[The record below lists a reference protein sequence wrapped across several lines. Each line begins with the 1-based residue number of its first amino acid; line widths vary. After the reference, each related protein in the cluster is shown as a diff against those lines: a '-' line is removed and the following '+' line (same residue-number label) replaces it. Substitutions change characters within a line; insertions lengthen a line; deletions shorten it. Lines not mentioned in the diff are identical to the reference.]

1 MNATDGRFCGI
12 YKCGNR
18 QLEIGKKT
26 LVMGILNLTPDSF
39 SDGGRFN
46 SVEAAVDRCAVM
58 IREGADC
65 IDLGAEATGP
75 KSVPISSEEELERLI
90 PALAAIRNRFDVPLS
105 VDTFKS
111 QTAKEAITAGC
122 DIINDITG
130 LQGDTEMAQVVAD
143 NGVGVILMFNKRI
156 HGENPIAFESI
167 SRRAVRE
174 LTDSVEIARKAGI
187 PDNMIMTDPGIGFGT
202 NRAEDAELTAAT
214 LSMGLQGKYP
224 VLYAASRKRYA
235 RVFAGGD
242 QATEEMLDNATAGL
256 SMTAASLGAA
266 MVRVH
271 NVAASRQMLNVF
283 DTSFY
288 AFSNI

>member
-1 MNATDGRFCGI
+1 
-12 YKCGNR
+12 
-18 QLEIGKKT
+18 
-26 LVMGILNLTPDSF
+26 MGDP
-39 SDGGRFN
+39 
-46 SVEAAVDRCAVM
+46 
-58 IREGADC
+58 
-65 IDLGAEATGP
+65 
-75 KSVPISSEEELERLI
+75 
-90 PALAAIRNRFDVPLS
+90 
-105 VDTFKS
+105 
-111 QTAKEAITAGC
+111 
-122 DIINDITG
+122 
-130 LQGDTEMAQVVAD
+130 EMARVVAD
-143 NGVGVILMFNKRI
+143 NGTGVILMFNKRTN
-156 HGENPIAFESI
+156 GENPIAFEPV

-174 LTDSVEIARKAGI
+174 LTESVEIAKKAGI

-242 QATEEMLDNATAGL
+242 QATELMLDNATAGL

-271 NVAASRQMLNVF
+271 NVAASRQILDVF

-288 AFSNI
+288 AFANL